1 MDLRLYTDENY
12 VPMSDLL
19 SFGPEFVN
27 KISEYRRTFM
37 EVVNLNDFD
46 FVNIIETP
54 SLIKKRFIKNIE
66 LKGLFDFEA
75 ENNDYILEIAKLIVA
90 NKEVKGLKIPNNDIL
105 IKKYVDNNKDLT
117 IITNYIVKNIDSLLV
132 IEKDGVGNLE
142 QRIPELTKLDV
153 AFIVSCNNSN
163 LNYTISD
170 YQEVNKCSYET
181 GRKACDKFVELDL
194 FIKKKVGKKFVYK
207 PTDKLQLLV
216 KGGKYEH

>member
-12 VPMSDLL
+12 VPISDLS
-19 SFGPEFVN
+19 SFGPEFVS

-66 LKGLFDFEA
+66 LKGIFDFKA
-75 ENNDYILEIAKLIVA
+75 ENNDYILEIAKLVVA
-90 NKEVKGLKIPNNDIL
+90 NKEIKGLRIPNHDIL
-105 IKKYVDNNKDLT
+105 IKKYVDNNRDLT

-132 IEKDGVGNLE
+132 IEKDDVGNLE
-142 QRIPELTKLDV
+142 QKIPELTKLDV
-153 AFIVSCNNSN
+153 AFIATCNKPN
-163 LNYTISD
+163 LSYTIGD
-170 YQEVNKCSYET
+170 YQEVNNCSYET
-181 GRKACDKFVELDL
+181 GRKACDKFVELKL
-194 FIKKKVGKKFVYK
+194 FEKKKIGKKFVYK
-207 PTDKLQLLV
+207 PTEKLQLLV